1 MHSAMRVRP
10 SGARRR
16 RISGR
21 VAAAVLLL
29 SSLSWA
35 QTNADE
41 LARRHFDSGVAY
53 LEESDLEN
61 ALKAFE
67 KAYGLSKRPAILL
80 NIASVHERRG
90 DTQAAITALRG
101 YLDAEPTGEHAETT
115 KLRLQNLEK
124 RAAEAAS
131 AAPSTPTATE
141 PAPPAP
147 QPAASPPAPGTP
159 PPAEPAKPNRIPA
172 YVAFGVGGA
181 GLLTAVITGL
191 VANGEYQSAKDE
203 CSPNCSDDDVATGRT
218 LALVSTITTGLAV
231 IGAGVGITLLLTEP
245 DTTTGTGTTPAGASV
260 SLGIAPEGVRGSAS
274 WRF

>member
-1 MHSAMRVRP
+1 MRVCP
-10 SGARRR
+10 SGARPTLL
-16 RISGR
+16 SGS
-21 VAAAVLLL
+21 VAAVALLL
-29 SSLSWA
+29 SSLCWG

-90 DTQAAITALRG
+90 DTLAAITALRG
-101 YLDAEPTGEHAETT
+101 YLDAEPNGAHAETT

-124 RAAEAAS
+124 RAAETS
-131 AAPSTPTATE
+131 PSTPTGTAPAATPE
-141 PAPPAP
+141 PAPAP
-147 QPAASPPAPGTP
+147 PPPAASP
-159 PPAEPAKPNRIPA
+159 PPAEPAAPAPNRLPA
-172 YVAFGVGGA
+172 YVAFGAGGA
-181 GLLTAVITGL
+181 GLVSAVVTGI

-203 CSPNCSDDDVATGRT
+203 CSPSCSEADVSTGRT
-218 LALVSTITTGLAV
+218 MALVSTIATGVAIV
-231 IGAGVGITLLLTEP
+231 GAGVGLTLLLTES
-245 DTTTGTGTTPAGASV
+245 DTSTGTASTRIGASLT
-260 SLGIAPEGVRGSAS
+260 LGVTPEGPRGSAS

>member
-1 MHSAMRVRP
+1 MRVRP
-10 SGARRR
+10 SWARRR
-16 RISGR
+16 LISSP

-29 SSLSWA
+29 SSLSGA

-80 NIASVHERRG
+80 NVASVHERRG
-90 DTQAAITALRG
+90 DTQAAIAALRG
-101 YLDAEPTGEHAETT
+101 YLDAEPNGEHAETT

-124 RAAEAAS
+124 RAAEEAA

-141 PAPPAP
+141 PAAAPPPPAP
-147 QPAASPPAPGTP
+147 PAAALGTP
-159 PPAEPAKPNRIPA
+159 PAAEPAKSNRLPA
-172 YVAFGVGGA
+172 YIAFGVGGA
-181 GLLTAVITGL
+181 GLVTAVVTGL
-191 VANGEYQSAKDE
+191 VANGEYQSAKDQ
-203 CSPNCSDDDVATGRT
+203 CSPNCSDDDVSTGRT
-218 LALVSTITTGLAV
+218 MALVSTVATGVAV
-231 IGAGVGITLLLTEP
+231 IGAGVGVTLLLTEA
-245 DTTTGTGTTPAGASV
+245 DAASGRRGGRNAASV
-260 SLGIAPEGVRGSAS
+260 SLGVTHAGVQGSAS